1 MLVSLNEFQ
10 LLEGFQISVYMSV
23 CVCCVCM
30 CVKEKERE
38 RERVAACACVMF
50 VGMIGLVLKDGSTCP
65 YSFITYVRITI
76 DVCIEEQ

>member
-23 CVCCVCM
+23 CVCCVC
-30 CVKEKERE
+30 VYEKERE

-50 VGMIGLVLKDGSTCP
+50 VWDDWARLE
-65 YSFITYVRITI
+65 RWI
-76 DVCIEEQ
+76 DLSVQFYHLCQDNYRRVY